1 MTGAFPLHLLFA
13 FGSGWVVVAAVT
25 TIADLYGSGQAGFLG
40 GLPSTGAVSL
50 LFIGWS
56 QSQTAAVQAT
66 AVFPLSFS
74 VTFAFLLFYS
84 LPDRM
89 TFGPRMAIALL
100 LWLALSSVVAF
111 LRFDDF
117 SLSVA
122 IAVVM
127 ASTIFVIHRRIGIR
141 NVPPVKAD
149 FSLSRM
155 IWRGAL
161 GGCIVCAVVILSEIG
176 GPLLAG
182 VFAAAPAIWTSSLYV
197 TSDAH
202 GVQFSRSLTNSFM
215 VTGILTVIPYAIAVR
230 YMYSD
235 VGIWWGTI
243 LAYAAISPLAWL
255 AWHLVNGRKNISTE
269 KADFQRTHEFDK
281 VDVSTGLHNLPD
293 SYRALEEDIATHWK
307 TS

>member
-1 MTGAFPLHLLFA
+1 MTGALLFHLLLA
-13 FGSGWVVVAAVT
+13 FGSGWLVVAAVT
-25 TIADLYGSGQAGFLG
+25 TIADLYGSGRAGFLG

-56 QSQTAAVQAT
+56 QSQEAAVQAT

-84 LPDRM
+84 LPSRM
-89 TFGPRMAIALL
+89 RFGPRMTIALL
-100 LWLALSSVVAF
+100 LWFLLSMVVAL

-117 SLSVA
+117 SLSVV
-122 IAVVM
+122 IAVGL
-127 ASTIFVIHRRIGIR
+127 ASTIFVLHRRIRIQ
-141 NVPPVKAD
+141 NAPQVKTE
-149 FSLSRM
+149 FNILRM
-155 IWRGAL
+155 VWRGVL
-161 GGCIVCAVVILSEIG
+161 GGCIVCSVIILSELG

-230 YMYSD
+230 YLYSAI
-235 VGIWWGTI
+235 GIWWGTI
-243 LAYAAISPLAWL
+243 LAYVAISPVAWL
-255 AWHLVNGRKNISTE
+255 AWQLVNER
-269 KADFQRTHEFDK
+269 R
-281 VDVSTGLHNLPD
+281 
-293 SYRALEEDIATHWK
+293 
-307 TS
+307 

>member
-1 MTGAFPLHLLFA
+1 MLHMLFA
-13 FGSGWVVVAAVT
+13 FGSGWTVVAAVT
-25 TIADLYGSGQAGFLG
+25 TIADLYGSGRAGFLG

-56 QSQTAAVQAT
+56 QSQAAAVQAT

-84 LPDRM
+84 LPSRM
-89 TFGPRMAIALL
+89 TFRPRMTIALL
-100 LWLALSSVVAF
+100 LWLILSSVVAI

-117 SLSVA
+117 TLSVA
-122 IAVVM
+122 ISVLL
-127 ASTIFVIHRRIGIR
+127 ASTIFVIHRRIGIHD
-141 NVPPVKAD
+141 VPPAKTN
-149 FSLSRM
+149 FRLLRM
-155 IWRGAL
+155 VWRGAL
-161 GGCIVCAVVILSEIG
+161 GGCIVCAVVILSEVG

-230 YMYSD
+230 YLYSD
-235 VGIWWGTI
+235 VGIWLGTI
-243 LAYAAISPLAWL
+243 LAYVAISPVAWV
-255 AWHLVNGRKNISTE
+255 AWHLVSGK
-269 KADFQRTHEFDK
+269 RTL
-281 VDVSTGLHNLPD
+281 S
-293 SYRALEEDIATHWK
+293 
-307 TS
+307 